1 MQRFTGGGAVRPV
14 LASLGAYALLG
25 LMTPA
30 YAADATA
37 DAAAAVAAS
46 ADDGATVETVIVT
59 ARRRSETIQTTPL
72 SVTAVSPA
80 RLEKSAA
87 PDIQDLE
94 GLTPNLVI
102 DPVTAGPSAAAIS
115 IRGISFED
123 IEKSFD
129 PAVGVLIDG
138 VYIGT
143 NTGQLLDFF
152 DFESVEVL
160 RGPQGSLFG
169 RNTTGGVINVHRT
182 RPTGELGGKFNV
194 TVGDY
199 GRQEFRGVLNLPK
212 MGDVLSTKL
221 FYFHREGDGF
231 YHNATRK
238 TDEPH
243 SKSDNY
249 GVTLRFDPTDNF
261 DIALTAEGTRL
272 RTETAQGSLSSSTDL
287 ICLALPLGPG
297 GALVNITGI
306 PSNECN
312 RNNGDDLYTTFS
324 NVKGPV
330 SYNEQA
336 YTAEANWRI
345 GDFTVTSV
353 TGYRKSDESVRQD
366 FDGASINF
374 FDTLREQDYDQFSQE
389 LRVSGNLTESLDF
402 VAGAYYFDS
411 SYHLVQGTNWGPFL
425 QAAIGIPAHTTA
437 IVDHS
442 SRSSAAFADLD
453 WKFADGWRFSVGGR
467 YTKDTK
473 KITNNTG
480 AFVARG
486 SDSWSEFT
494 PKVSLDYRPND
505 MVMLYGSY
513 SRGFRSGGFNGRA
526 STPVAASTPY
536 DPETV
541 DAYELGAKT
550 QWFDN
555 RLLLNV
561 AVFETKYDNK
571 QEEVVRPTPPGSI
584 NAQETIVDNAAS
596 ATIKGFEL
604 DFDARPIKN
613 LSITGALGLLDASYD
628 EYRGLDPVTLAAL
641 DLSDLKLRRTP
652 KVTGSLGVEYTIPS
666 SVGAWSIAGSYR
678 YVSKYNTTISRA
690 PGTGVLVGG
699 TLVPAV
705 NDPRGRTDAQNIV
718 DANIG
723 WRRETATGTL
733 RASVFGRNLLD
744 DRGLSGALPVA
755 GLFAFGG
762 GRPPRTWG
770 VELGYEF

>member
-1 MQRFTGGGAVRPV
+1 MQRFTGGGAVRPL
-14 LASLGAYALLG
+14 LASLGVYVLLG
-25 LMTPA
+25 LMTPVHA
-30 YAADATA
+30 A
-37 DAAAAVAAS
+37 DAAADAPPARG
-46 ADDGATVETVIVT
+46 DGTTVDTLKVT
-59 ARRRSETIQTTPL
+59 ARRRSESIQTTPV
-72 SVTAVSPA
+72 SVTAISPA
-80 RLEKSAA
+80 QLQSQAA

-160 RGPQGSLFG
+160 RGPQGTLFG
-169 RNTTGGVINVHRT
+169 RNTTGGVINVHRS
-182 RPTGELGGKFNV
+182 RPTGEFGGKVNV
-194 TVGDY
+194 TFGDY

-231 YHNATRK
+231 YHNVTRK

-249 GVTLRFDPTDNF
+249 GVTLRFDPTENF
-261 DIALTAEGTRL
+261 DITLTAEGQRQ
-272 RTETAQGSLSSSTDL
+272 RTETAQGSLSSSRDL

-306 PSNECN
+306 PAAECN
-312 RNNGDDLYTTFS
+312 RSGDDLYTTFS

-330 SYNEQA
+330 AYDEEA
-336 YTAEANWRI
+336 YTAEANWRV
-345 GDFTVTSV
+345 GGFTVSSV
-353 TGYRKSDESVRQD
+353 TGYRQSDESVRQD
-366 FDGASINF
+366 FDGSSINF
-374 FDTLREQDYDQFSQE
+374 FDTLRVQDYDQFSQE
-389 LRVSGNLTESLDF
+389 LRIAGDLSDTIDV
-402 VAGAYYFDS
+402 VAGVYYFDS
-411 SYHLVQGTNWGPFL
+411 SYHLQQTTNWGPFL
-425 QAAIGIPAHTTA
+425 QAAIAIPPRTGAV
-437 IVDHS
+437 VDHK
-442 SRSSAAFADLD
+442 SRSTAAFADLD
-453 WKFADGWRFSVGGR
+453 WKFADGWRLSVGGR
-467 YTKDTK
+467 YTKDK
-473 KITNNTG
+473 KEIVNNAG
-480 AFVARG
+480 VFVARG

-494 PKVSLDYRPND
+494 PKVSVDYRPND
-505 MVMLYGSY
+505 LVMLYGSY

-526 STPVAASTPY
+526 STPVAANTPY
-536 DPETV
+536 DPESV

-596 ATIKGFEL
+596 ATIKGVEV
-604 DFDARPIKN
+604 DFDARPVRN
-613 LSITGALGLLDASYD
+613 LSISGTLGVLDASYD
-628 EYRGLDPVTLAAL
+628 EYRGLDPVTLAPL
-641 DLSDLKLRRTP
+641 DLSNLNLRRTP
-652 KVTGSLGVEYTIPS
+652 KVTGSVRVEYTIPS
-666 SVGAWSIAGSYR
+666 SVGDWTLAASYR
-678 YVSKYNTTISRA
+678 FVDDYDTTISRA

-699 TLVPAV
+699 RLIPAE
-705 NDPRGRTDAQNIV
+705 NDPRGHTEPQDMV
-718 DANIG
+718 DASIA
-723 WRRETATGTL
+723 WRRETANGNL
-733 RASVFGRNLLD
+733 RASLFGRNLLD
-744 DRGLSGALPVA
+744 DRGLSAALPVA

-762 GRPPRTWG
+762 ARAPRTWG